1 MSETVGTTHRI
12 LAALRLLAETK
23 GTLSVKDVSQSLALP
38 MSTSHRMLDM
48 LMEAG
53 FVEKDTARRRY
64 GIGMEF
70 FRIANLVAQNPVV
83 AATLQPALD
92 ELTRRTGESSVL
104 SIYLPADHAM
114 TFVAKSDSPDSLRF
128 EIDLFGQRQL
138 VWGAT
143 GLAILAFLPKTVQDA
158 AFDKAVPS
166 PVSGKVLSRK
176 EFDARIAKAR
186 RDGVAVTENEN
197 LSDSVGI
204 AAPLTG
210 GPDRVIGSVALTIP
224 RYRYD
229 RTKAALYAELLI
241 RAATGLAG
249 KGALLRTAL

>member
-1 MSETVGTTHRI
+1 MSETPGTTHRI
-12 LAALRLLAETK
+12 LSVLRLLAEAA

-64 GIGMEF
+64 GIGMEY

-104 SIYLPADHAM
+104 GIYLPADRAM

-128 EIDLFGQRQL
+128 EIPLFGQTPL
-138 VWGAT
+138 VWGAM
-143 GLAILAFLPKTVQDA
+143 GMAILAFLPKAAQDA
-158 AFDKAVPS
+158 VFEQAGPS
-166 PVSGKVLSRK
+166 PVSGKALSRK
-176 EFDARIAKAR
+176 EFDARIAKVL
-186 RDGVAVTENEN
+186 RDGIAVSESEK

-204 AAPLTG
+204 AAPLRG
-210 GPDRVIGSVALTIP
+210 GPDRVIGSVGLTIP

-229 RTKAALYAELLI
+229 RTKATLYAELLS
-241 RAATGLAG
+241 RAATGIAG
-249 KGALLRTAL
+249 KGTLLRATS